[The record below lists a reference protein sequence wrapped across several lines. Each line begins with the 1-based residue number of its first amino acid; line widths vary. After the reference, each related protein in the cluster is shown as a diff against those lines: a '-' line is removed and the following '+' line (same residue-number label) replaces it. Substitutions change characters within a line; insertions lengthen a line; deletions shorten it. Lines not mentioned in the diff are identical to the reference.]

1 MIEYLGK
8 LSDHLGLPANAS
20 SHGFVIDMMLGWVHW
35 VMLILFA
42 GWGLYLIITVIK
54 FNSKVNPKAD
64 YNGVQSHYSQ
74 YAEIGI
80 IFIEAFLLVGLS
92 IPLWSQLRTTVPG
105 PDEAIQVRVIAQQFA
120 WNIHYPGAD
129 GEFGDTNIKLVD
141 EESNPIGL
149 EREGSGADDIVTLN
163 QLHLPVNQQV
173 LIHLSSKVV
182 IHGFGIPEMR
192 VKQDALPGMTIPV
205 YFTPTMTSAEFINKI
220 KDTNRYSPSGNYMGL
235 GQETWEIF
243 SEEKKNEFRGFQIA
257 CAQLCGNSHYKMRGF
272 VTVET
277 EEEFNAWL
285 EEEAEYLEEEDED
298 DDW

>member
-1 MIEYLGK
+1 MIEYLG
-8 LSDHLGLPANAS
+8 LPLNAS
-20 SHGFVIDMMLGWVHW
+20 SHGLMIDNMISWVHW
-35 VMLILFA
+35 VMLILFL
-42 GWGLYLIITVIK
+42 GWGIYLVIAVIK
-54 FNSKVNPKAD
+54 FSAKSNPQAD
-64 YNGVQSHYSQ
+64 YHGVQSHFSHYIE
-74 YAEIGI
+74 YGVLI
-80 IFIEAFLLVGLS
+80 IEAFLLIGLS
-92 IPLWSQLRTTVPG
+92 IPLYAQLKTTLPNETDVHH
-105 PDEAIQVRVIAQQFA
+105 IRIIAQQFA

-129 GEFGDTNIKLVD
+129 GEFGDTDIKLVD

-149 EREGSGADDIVTLN
+149 VREGSGADDIVTLN
-163 QLHLPVNQQV
+163 QMHLPVNQQV
-173 LIHLSSKVV
+173 LIYLSSKDV
-182 IHGFGIPEMR
+182 IHSFGIPEMR